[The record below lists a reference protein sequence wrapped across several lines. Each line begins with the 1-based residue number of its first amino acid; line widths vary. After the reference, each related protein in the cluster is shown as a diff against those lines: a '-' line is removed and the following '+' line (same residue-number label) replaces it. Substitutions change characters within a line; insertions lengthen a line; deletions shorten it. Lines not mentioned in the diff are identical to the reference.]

1 MMLEEVNKLN
11 QYEGESRIVYLKKR
25 IEVAL
30 ETLDSIPKEIINSQ
44 KNTEYYKLL
53 KNLKK
58 VIY

>member
-1 MMLEEVNKLN
+1 MLEEVNKLN

>member
-1 MMLEEVNKLN
+1 MKENLC
-11 QYEGESRIVYLKKR
+11 IVYLKKR